1 MASKKYMLILGLL
14 ALVSFSYSQNSGQGV
29 AEWKDSSLIPPSR
42 MAQHNEFVNNQ
53 YIFPSKP
60 RSQWEVGLK
69 VGTPNVGGDVQA
81 NFPTFGFGVHAR
93 KALGYI
99 VSLRAEYFNGTA
111 TGLSYKPN
119 NNYAYNTAWTST
131 GYNKTEM
138 VYYNYKTKINDLS
151 MQMLFNFSNI
161 RFHRAEPKFGLYAIT
176 GVGLT
181 SYTANIDALNAGG
194 QKYNFSSI
202 SGGVYANRNDTKT
215 ALKALL
221 DGTYETPGEKVQGG
235 SSKFKLSTTLGI
247 GAAFKL
253 SKKVNIAIE
262 DRLTM
267 LKDDLLDG
275 QRYSPY
281 PVGNPAFTPQ
291 NDSYNFFS
299 VGVNINIL

>member
-53 YIFPSKP
+53 YIFPAKP
-60 RSQWEVGLK
+60 RSQWEVGFK
-69 VGTPNVGGDVQA
+69 VGTPNVGGDVQS

-119 NNYAYNTAWTST
+119 NNYAQNSAWNSKYN
-131 GYNKTEM
+131 GTEM
-138 VYYNYKTKINDLS
+138 VYYNYKTKLNDLS
-151 MQMLFNFSNI
+151 LQMLFNFSNI

-176 GVGLT
+176 GFGFT
-181 SYTANIDALNAGG
+181 SYSANVDALNASG
-194 QKYNFSSI
+194 QKYNFGSI
-202 SGGVYANRNDTKT
+202 AGGTYATRNDTRT

-221 DGTYETPGEKVQGG
+221 DGTYETPADKVGGG
-235 SSKFKLSTTLGI
+235 SSKFRLSTTLGL

-262 DRLTM
+262 DRLTIVR
-267 LKDDLLDG
+267 DDLLDG
-275 QRYSPY
+275 QRWSPY
-281 PVGNPAFTPQ
+281 PLGNPGFTSQ